1 MKKILN
7 ITFALCLIALMPSI
21 SKAQLKMPQVSPKAS
36 VTQMVGMTEMSIDYH
51 APSVKG
57 RAIWGDL
64 VPYDSVWRTG
74 ANEATVI
81 SFSDDVTIEGK
92 KLAAGK
98 YALFTIPSKSGEWT
112 IIFNKKKDLW
122 GAFGYDKADDIL
134 RVKVKQAPHDMT
146 ETMMF
151 AFGDVTI
158 NSANITL
165 RWEKIKFSFKVE
177 VNTDGMVMK
186 MIKDSVA
193 ANPNKASI
201 YRQAAGYTV
210 TSGLHLNDGLTW
222 INKAISIKEDDR
234 SYWTKAQVLAK
245 LGKYNDAVTAGNK
258 ALDLA
263 KDDKDFAEA
272 IPFIKKNIEEYKA
285 KAK

>member
-7 ITFALCLIALMPSI
+7 ITFALCLIAFMPSI
-21 SKAQLKMPQVSPKAS
+21 SKAQLKMPQASPKAS
-36 VTQMVGMTEMSIDYH
+36 VMQMVGLTEISIDYH

-57 RAIWGDL
+57 RTIWGDL

-81 SFSDDVTIEGK
+81 SFSDDVNIEGK
-92 KLAAGK
+92 KLTAGK
-98 YALFTIPSKSGEWT
+98 YALLTIPSKSGDWT

-158 NSANITL
+158 NSTNVVL
-165 RWEKIKFSFKVE
+165 RWEKIKFSFKIQVE
-177 VNTDGMVMK
+177 TDNKVMK
-186 MIKDSVA
+186 LIKDSIAV
-193 ANPNKASI
+193 NPNKASI

-222 INKAISIKEDDR
+222 INKAISIKEEDR
-234 SYWTKAQVLAK
+234 SYWTQAQILAK
-245 LGKYNDAVTAGNK
+245 LGKYKEAITAGNK
-258 ALDLA
+258 AIDLA

-272 IPFIKKNIEEYKA
+272 IPSIKKAVEEYKT